1 MLDLRVIEKNG
12 LYLIVSPSNLQ
23 RVLNKYV
30 NGLETKMQDMHY
42 KDYASDLRKANQ
54 SINNIQLQVNN
65 ALKMIDFI
73 CKNGQTIIDMPPKT
87 KAGKFNRVGK
97 TWLYRIDI
105 VLDFEGDSCMTLP
118 DKLALTLGKNDT
130 YTEMSAEIP
139 EKAVTNSDYAL
150 LEQQFGKDF
159 EKSGKFLFL
168 RVDIFA
174 SASKVTNEFLFDA
187 NGNLNIKSIE
197 IATKKKTAVKEFK
210 TGCLYSNKNGKEY
223 LCIPGFDY
231 LWIEYFCREN
241 VRQVCDGIEKVFT
254 ETYINYI
261 NNKLKT
267 VFLKRYDK
275 FVDQSEFN
283 EVYEKATTTN
293 QGRTCTEKP
302 IFIEYNATTIKRF
315 NIDACKTAEKVT
327 YNYIQFAAKSKPIH
341 TYDPDPYKKGLASK
355 TKIKGM
361 LDELKTVLPSV
372 TCNDS
377 FEFDTAGYIDSFPS
391 KIRRYFKISNV
402 QTIDKKELI

>member
-1 MLDLRVIEKNG
+1 MK
-12 LYLIVSPSNLQ
+12 

-30 NGLETKMQDMHY
+30 NGLGAKMQDMHY

-105 VLDFEGDSCMTLP
+105 VLDFDESSCMSMP
-118 DKLALTLGKNDT
+118 YKLALTMGKNDT
-130 YTEMSAEIP
+130 YTEMSAEIQ
-139 EKAVTNSDYAL
+139 EKAVTNTDYAL

-168 RVDIFA
+168 RIDRFA
-174 SASKVTNEFLFDA
+174 SATKVTNKFLFDA
-187 NGNLNIKSIE
+187 NGNINTKSIE
-197 IATKKKTAVKEFK
+197 LSTKKNTAVKEFK

-223 LCIPGFDY
+223 LCISGFDY

-241 VRQVCDGIEKVFT
+241 VRKVCDGIEKVVT

-283 EVYEKATTTN
+283 EVYEKATATN

-302 IFIEYNATTIKRF
+302 IFIEYNVTTRKRF
-315 NIDACKTAEKVT
+315 NIDACKTAEEVT
-327 YNYIQFAAKSKPIH
+327 
-341 TYDPDPYKKGLASK
+341 
-355 TKIKGM
+355 
-361 LDELKTVLPSV
+361 
-372 TCNDS
+372 
-377 FEFDTAGYIDSFPS
+377 
-391 KIRRYFKISNV
+391 
-402 QTIDKKELI
+402 